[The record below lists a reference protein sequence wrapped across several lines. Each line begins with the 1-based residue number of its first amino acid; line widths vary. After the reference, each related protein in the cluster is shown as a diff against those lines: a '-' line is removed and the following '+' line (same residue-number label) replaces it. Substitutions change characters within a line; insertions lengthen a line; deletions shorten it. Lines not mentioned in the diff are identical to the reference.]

1 MKLEI
6 GPYQALA
13 GRLEMRIQDVGR
25 VVQRVSLLMKKAEET
40 ADDGYLDGVA
50 LNLHSF
56 YTGMESCFEEIAR
69 TIDGALPSG
78 SNWHQELLQQMSA
91 DLREL
96 RPAVIRRSTRDCLDE
111 YRAFRHL
118 VRNVYT
124 FNLKPE
130 RLKYLASD
138 AGTCFED
145 CKQDI
150 ESFLNFLRALSQ
162 QSD

>member
-1 MKLEI
+1 MK
-6 GPYQALA
+6 
-13 GRLEMRIQDVGR
+13 
-25 VVQRVSLLMKKAEET
+25 
-40 ADDGYLDGVA
+40 
-50 LNLHSF
+50 
-56 YTGMESCFEEIAR
+56 
-69 TIDGALPSG
+69 
-78 SNWHQELLQQMSA
+78 
-91 DLREL
+91 EL

-138 AGTCFED
+138 AGACFED
-145 CKQDI
+145 CKQDM
-150 ESFLNFLRALSQ
+150 EGFLNFLRALSQ